1 MAFPFGFV
9 ISASRLQH
17 CGLNS
22 SIRVFASA
30 ALALQLQLQNFTLA
44 AWASPLGLWGVTLRS
59 RLRLRKLRSDGI
71 CFVSSDLRLRP
82 CGLGFTDAA
91 GTFSETAL
99 RAIILAL
106 LLVLIVVFHF
116 VLSALRLLSSALFLQ
131 PSGFGFAASALR
143 PQLCG
148 FNFAASPSHVR
159 LDGFEFVASIPRLRL
174 ES

>member
-1 MAFPFGFV
+1 M

-30 ALALQLQLQNFTLA
+30 ALALQLQQYNSKFA
-44 AWASPLGLWGVTLRS
+44 AWAAP
-59 RLRLRKLRSDGI
+59 RLRLGELHSDGI

-106 LLVLIVVFHF
+106 LLDLIVVFHF